1 MSAQHPGYTVPGKAD
16 AIAADPPGA
25 SGAPTVARVPE
36 GSATAAADDVH
47 ATSHG
52 ISAGS
57 DPPGALP
64 DVRQDGIVCAQL
76 GRWLTASIPAPNEPA
91 RTLAQGVT
99 AYVMLVVISLLL
111 LALGSQINGGN
122 LAVTRYFARAQA
134 PISGLDYDPA
144 ARSRILV
151 VLYDSQFLAANRS
164 PWPLTY
170 GEHADWLDRLV
181 PDDKNLPAGI
191 LVDITF
197 GQARVDRTLN
207 ELGQTLC
214 RIRNQHKVPIFLAG
228 IPSPTT
234 GQLQVRADLQAIRD
248 RQVSRDRP
256 RDPCFELVG
265 ASISLDP
272 IDRLVW
278 SYPVATYL
286 HNQEWQAQPPN
297 DRARPAFRSAA
308 LALAT
313 AVTRAPGTDP
323 RDPTRVPAV
332 NADKLGP
339 APPAMAMVW
348 GSMPAEPLTANNAY
362 IGSGD
367 AGRHV
372 PDGEWRHCTLTPS
385 VVSMWVP
392 GFLQRLAGRTPPPRP
407 CPYHQTLSMA
417 DVGSMDP
424 AQLAAIVRDRYVL
437 VGAAIPG
444 YNDLI
449 ETPVHGT
456 LPGIYQHAMALDN
469 LMTYG
474 DQYRLDESWSLL
486 PSAHLWVP
494 GLVVICIVFAIHQL
508 WRWGRIGLAAWV
520 KKRVGGAPANGHHLT
535 GRRVWAY
542 LLTGDP
548 GTLPTSVCD
557 RVAHSLVKVLG
568 WVVRILLQAAI
579 AAVMIRMLQ
588 EHYRIGM
595 LPIAELVGMTLVAEG
610 LQHVHRFAGMLR
622 GDPAPGGKQ

>member
-1 MSAQHPGYTVPGKAD
+1 MSAEHPGDGVPAR
-16 AIAADPPGA
+16 ASAAVDGVP
-25 SGAPTVARVPE
+25 SGF
-36 GSATAAADDVH
+36 
-47 ATSHG
+47 
-52 ISAGS
+52 

-64 DVRQDGIVCAQL
+64 RNVEDGIVCTHF
-76 GRWLTASIPAPNEPA
+76 GRWLRDAIPQATEPA
-91 RTLAQGVT
+91 RTPTQFVT

-111 LALGSQINGGN
+111 LALGSQINGGS
-122 LAVTRYFARAQA
+122 LAVTRYFARGQA
-134 PISGLDYDPA
+134 PISGLAYDSA
-144 ARSRILV
+144 ARNRILV

-197 GQARVDRTLN
+197 GQARVDRTLS

-234 GQLQVRADLQAIRD
+234 GQLQVRADLQAVRD
-248 RQVSRDRP
+248 RQASRDQP

-272 IDRLVW
+272 VDRLVW
-278 SYPVATYL
+278 SYPVASYL
-286 HNQEWQAQPPN
+286 HNQEWQSQPPN
-297 DRARPAFRSAA
+297 DQARPAFRSAA
-308 LALAT
+308 LAMAT

-323 RDPTRVPAV
+323 RNPTLVPALALSKV
-332 NADKLGP
+332 GP
-339 APPAMAMVW
+339 APPAMALVW
-348 GSMPAEPLTANNAY
+348 GATPAEPLTANNAT
-362 IGSGD
+362 IRTGD
-367 AGRHV
+367 AAARQV
-372 PDGEWRHCTLTPS
+372 ADGEWRHCTLTPS
-385 VVSMWVP
+385 AASMWFP
-392 GFLQRLAGRTPPPRP
+392 GFLQRLVGRTPPPRP

-417 DVGSMDP
+417 EVGSMEP

-456 LPGIYQHAMALDN
+456 LPGVYQHAMALDN
-469 LMTYG
+469 LLTYG

-486 PSAHLWVP
+486 PSTHLWVP
-494 GLVVICIVFAIHQL
+494 GLLVICIVFGVHQG
-508 WRWGRIGLAAWV
+508 WRWLRIGAAGWA
-520 KKRVGGAPANGHHLT
+520 RNYADGGPADSHRGA
-535 GRRVWAY
+535 GRRVWVY
-542 LLTGDP
+542 LLTGDN
-548 GTLPTSVCD
+548 GALPTSVCD
-557 RVAHSLVKVLG
+557 RVAHAMVKVLG

-579 AAVMIRMLQ
+579 AAGMIMFLQ
-588 EHYRIGM
+588 AHYRIGM

-622 GDPAPGGKQ
+622 GDPEPAGKH